1 MKRIIALL
9 AVALV
14 GLAACTKKW
23 DTQIDGP
30 LTVGLYACFQDGYYV
45 AISTAARDG
54 WSAETDCQAGYIQI
68 HGDYEFM
75 QTQGIRYI
83 TQDGY
88 NGWAYTGLTILC
100 VPKSSKQ
107 FTGRVLENSTGIPLP
122 AEMDFYLQAER

>member
-14 GLAACTKKW
+14 GLTACTKE
-23 DTQIDGP
+23 DGP
-30 LTVGLYACFQDGYYV
+30 LTVGLYASIQDGYYV

-68 HGDYEFM
+68 HGSYEFM
-75 QTQGIRYI
+75 QTQEIRYI
-83 TQDGY
+83 SQDGY

-100 VPKSSKQ
+100 VPKSSKR
-107 FTGRVLENSTGIPLP
+107 FIGRVLENTTGIPLP
-122 AEMDFYLQAER
+122 VEMDFYLQSER

>member
-14 GLAACTKKW
+14 WTAACTKA
-23 DTQIDGP
+23 DDP
-30 LTVGLYACFQDGYYV
+30 LTLGLYASYQDGYYV
-45 AISTAARDG
+45 AISTAGRHG

-68 HGDYEFM
+68 HGSYEFM
-75 QTQGIRYI
+75 QTQGIQYI
-83 TQDGY
+83 SQDGY

-100 VPKSSKQ
+100 IPKSGKR

-122 AEMDFYLQAER
+122 AEMDFTLQAAR

>member
-14 GLAACTKKW
+14 WATACTKE
-23 DTQIDGP
+23 DGP

-75 QTQGIRYI
+75 QTQGIQYI
-83 TQDGY
+83 SQDGY
-88 NGWAYTGLTILC
+88 NGWAYTGLKILC
-100 VPKSSKQ
+100 VPKSSKR
-107 FTGRVLENSTGIPLP
+107 FIGRVLENTTGIPLP
-122 AEMDFYLQAER
+122 AEMDFYLQSER